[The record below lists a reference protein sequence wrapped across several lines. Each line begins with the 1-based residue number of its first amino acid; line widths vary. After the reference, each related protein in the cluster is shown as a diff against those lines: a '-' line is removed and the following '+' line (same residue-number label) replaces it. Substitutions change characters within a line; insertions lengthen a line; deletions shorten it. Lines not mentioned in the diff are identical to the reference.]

1 MFEKATR
8 LKLRFS
14 SPQGLLSVE
23 DLWDLPLTSKR
34 TNVANLDDIARGI
47 NHELEQTNVSFVPSK
62 NQAGNSLTKLKLDLV
77 VHIIN
82 TKVAE
87 TEAQEKVVE
96 NKQKKDQILALIAQK
111 ETETLAATGIEE
123 LRKLAAS
130 L

>member
-96 NKQKKDQILALIAQK
+96 NKQKKEQILALIAQK
-111 ETETLAATGIEE
+111 ENEALAATDIED
-123 LRKLAAS
+123 LRKLGAS